1 MNVSAKIIADS
12 VDAKSGNRVTTFEL
26 EYPRYI
32 HSQLMTHRVF
42 SRNCASSRAIP
53 INKVIEQIE
62 CDSQEPMWTYNKSGM
77 QGKEVQE
84 EELKN
89 KCLSV
94 WNKARDNAIN
104 TAKELVGLG
113 IHKQDANRLLEPFQ
127 TMKTILTG
135 TEFSNFF
142 KLRIHKDAQPEIR
155 ALAECMRCAINQSMP
170 TIAYEGYWHLPY
182 ISEEDLAKFGL
193 EKAKKISTSCCAQVS
208 YRALDQSE
216 KKALAIFDKLVSGD
230 IIHGSAFEHICTP
243 SSTGSTNLKGWRT
256 YRTDIEG
263 KQDTPLESPYKLN
276 ICNWERTRIYLY
288 R

>member
-62 CDSQEPMWTYNKSGM
+62 CDPQEPMWTYNKSGM

-104 TAKELVGLG
+104 TAKELVDLG

-127 TMKTILTG
+127 TMK
-135 TEFSNFF
+135 
-142 KLRIHKDAQPEIR
+142 
-155 ALAECMRCAINQSMP
+155 
-170 TIAYEGYWHLPY
+170 
-182 ISEEDLAKFGL
+182 
-193 EKAKKISTSCCAQVS
+193 
-208 YRALDQSE
+208 
-216 KKALAIFDKLVSGD
+216 
-230 IIHGSAFEHICTP
+230 
-243 SSTGSTNLKGWRT
+243 
-256 YRTDIEG
+256 
-263 KQDTPLESPYKLN
+263 
-276 ICNWERTRIYLY
+276 
-288 R
+288 

>member
-1 MNVSAKIIADS
+1 MNISAKIIADS

-62 CDSQEPMWTYNKSGM
+62 CDPQEPMWTYNKSGM

-89 KCLSV
+89 RCLSV

-155 ALAECMRCAINQSMP
+155 ALAECMRNAINQSMP

-230 IIHGSAFEHICTP
+230 IIHGSAFEHICRP
-243 SSTGSTNLKGWRT
+243 MGPDEKQVGNLTGFRQ
-256 YRTDIEG
+256 YRHDIE
-263 KQDTPLESPYKLN
+263 
-276 ICNWERTRIYLY
+276 
-288 R
+288 

>member
-12 VDAKSGNRVTTFEL
+12 VAAKSGNRVTTFEL

-94 WNKARDNAIN
+94 WNKARDNAVN

-127 TMKTILTG
+127 TMKTVLTG

-230 IIHGSAFEHICTP
+230 IIHGSAFEHICRP
-243 SSTGSTNLKGWRT
+243 MEPEEKQVGNLTGFRQ
-256 YRTDIEG
+256 YRHDIE
-263 KQDTPLESPYKLN
+263 Q
-276 ICNWERTRIYLY
+276 
-288 R
+288 

>member
-104 TAKELVGLG
+104 SAKELVGLG

-216 KKALAIFDKLVSGD
+216 EKALAIFDKLVSGD

-263 KQDTPLESPYKLN
+263 KKDTPLESPYYKLS
-276 ICNWERTRIYLY
+276 IYNWECTRI
-288 R
+288 